1 MAERWGSW
9 MVPSRKETRWCRG
22 QSLTEYLMVISAI
35 IVAAIVAQGL
45 LRDRMNELGTQTSNQ
60 MNSAT
65 GQVAGMNTL
74 GK

>member
-35 IVAAIVAQGL
+35 ILAAIAAQGL
-45 LRDRMNELGTQTSNQ
+45 LRDRMNNLGNESSNQ

-65 GQVAGMNTL
+65 GQLNSMNTF